1 MSRDISIVNGTR
13 DMPNNANGSQQRRL
27 LASTPVSSF
36 APYLAAR
43 SSPVHG
49 TSSCTRTSGGRLNLG
64 LAQPRVRYSA
74 SYRLQSGK
82 LTRRSHSLTS
92 LALLL
97 SPSLGSICLSLFLA
111 LFLFSVPLAA
121 RNVRV
126 GKGGKGD
133 RERGAMKSVPTRR
146 PAGWQVYKEGKG
158 KAKPGR

>member
-1 MSRDISIVNGTR
+1 MKACRTTPICIYGSYACTPIS
-13 DMPNNANGSQQRRL
+13 
-27 LASTPVSSF
+27 SSV
-36 APYLAAR
+36 PYLAAR

-92 LALLL
+92 LLLSFSLSFSLLLPLLL
-97 SPSLGSICLSLFLA
+97 SRYLSFFLA
-111 LFLFSVPLAA
+111 LFLFSAPLAA
-121 RNVRV
+121 RYVRV

-133 RERGAMKSVPTRR
+133 RERGAMKSVPTRC